1 MLSPVPSGVSIRAAL
16 LISESHCSSS
26 RAGVQ
31 DGKDHVSDTGIT
43 KGKISVYIINI

>member
-1 MLSPVPSGVSIRAAL
+1 MLCRVPSGVSIRAAL

-31 DGKDHVSDTGIT
+31 EGKDHISETGIT
-43 KGKISVYIINI
+43 KGKITVYIINI